1 MARRSR
7 HDRRAIADAWRRAK
21 ADDPSLTQRQFAAD
35 AFPAYVDR
43 GGKRRFRSVETRARD
58 LRRILSGKD
67 TRARAR
73 SIEDQS
79 TDFMRAARD
88 QRAVNVEVRDSQGR
102 ITGYGNIL
110 LEPGMT
116 TFDVYRLRNTPEGR
130 RLARQIA
137 RKVRRNSPPHDVT
150 EFEDPITGRRILS
163 RVVSPDAGSPAGEQ
177 HIGAVR
183 QLRPGVGR
191 QFVGRFGPGDRAS
204 RRNPEP

>member
-1 MARRSR
+1 MARRAR

-21 ADDPSLTQRQFAAD
+21 SDDPSLTQRQFAAD
-35 AFPAYVDR
+35 AFPAYVER

-67 TRARAR
+67 TRARVR

-79 TDFMRAARD
+79 SDFMRAARG
-88 QRAVNVEVRDSQGR
+88 RRGINVEVRDASGR
-102 ITGYGNIL
+102 ITGYGNII

-116 TFDVYRLRNTPEGR
+116 TFDVYRLRNSPEGR

-137 RKVRRNSPPHDVT
+137 RKVRRQSPPHDVT

-177 HIGAVR
+177 HIGNIR
-183 QLRPGVGR
+183 QLRDPSR
-191 QFVGRFGPGDRAS
+191 SNYVGRFGPGS
-204 RRNPEP
+204 K